1 MTPED
6 DYAQLLFLHVWLSTT
21 ESFYAADAPRPAPDA
36 GRRSVTSEEVFGQAV
51 AHGNEHAIKF
61 ADTALD
67 VAADSEDGDSRAL
80 SAALNAVA
88 LIDQDE

>member
-1 MTPED
+1 M
-6 DYAQLLFLHVWLSTT
+6 STA

-36 GRRSVTSEEVFGQAV
+36 ASVPPEEVFGRAV

-67 VAADSEDGDSRAL
+67 VAAASEDGNSRAL
-80 SAALNAVA
+80 SAVSAALNAVA